1 MLNNELVRLSV
12 LEILPDQ
19 KAVPFSGEAWL
30 YALEMTL
37 MGLGMIF
44 SVLAILW
51 GVLVIFKLIF
61 AGKSEKPKKDKAEKA
76 VKAEAPAPAPA
87 PAPAKTSAPAASND
101 AELIAILTAAI
112 AAYEAEQN
120 PNAPALNFRVV
131 SYRRANGGRSWN
143 AK

>member
-1 MLNNELVRLSV
+1 MLNNE
-12 LEILPDQ
+12 ILNVAALALRPDGTYT
-19 KAVPFSGEAWL
+19 PFSGDAIK

-37 MGLGMIF
+37 LGMGMIF

-51 GVLVIFKLIF
+51 GALAIFKLVF
-61 AGKSEKPKKDKAEKA
+61 ARPKKEKKNSEAPKSEPAVNVTAEPVA
-76 VKAEAPAPAPA
+76 APV
-87 PAPAKTSAPAASND
+87 AATDDS
-101 AELIAILTAAI
+101 ELIAVLTAAI

-120 PNAPALNFRVV
+120 PNAAPANFRVV

>member
-1 MLNNELVRLSV
+1 MLNNE
-12 LEILPDQ
+12 ILNVAALALRPDGTYT
-19 KAVPFSGEAWL
+19 PFSGDAIK

-37 MGLGMIF
+37 LGMGMIF

-51 GVLVIFKLIF
+51 GVLAIFKLVF
-61 AGKSEKPKKDKAEKA
+61 ARPKKEKKNSEAPKSEPAVNVTAEPVA
-76 VKAEAPAPAPA
+76 APV
-87 PAPAKTSAPAASND
+87 AATDDS
-101 AELIAILTAAI
+101 ELIAVLTAAI

-120 PNAPALNFRVV
+120 PNAAPANFRVV